1 MILLLGSEYRGESTG
16 TSTPR
21 RDDMQIF
28 RYADG
33 GEARIGVLTNDGR
46 RWRLPVRSLAEL
58 LRTSLNDVRSLVE
71 APGEPIGESR
81 LLPPID
87 GRTEVWASG
96 VTYQRSSDA
105 RQEESVVADVYAR
118 VYDAVRP
125 EVFFKSAAWRVVG
138 ATEPIG
144 VRPDSEI
151 NVPEPELALVI
162 NAAGETIGYTIC
174 NDVSS
179 RSIEGENPLYLP
191 QAKIYTGSCAL
202 GPAIRPSWEIADPY
216 ALAITVLV
224 KRGGTA
230 VWEGETSTSLL
241 HRRFDDMVEHL
252 YRNSSFP
259 DGAVL
264 STGTGLVPDIT
275 FSLEPGDTV
284 EVAIDG
290 LGTLINHVREAT
302 DAHFGWLTPDP
313 VRAHHPTPRDRWS

>member
-1 MILLLGSEYRGESTG
+1 
-16 TSTPR
+16 
-21 RDDMQIF
+21 MQIF
-28 RYADG
+28 RYAHD
-33 GEARIGVLTNDGR
+33 GEARIGVINDDGR
-46 RWRLPVRSLAEL
+46 RWRLPVRSLADL
-58 LRTSLNDVRSLVE
+58 LQLSLTDVRSLV
-71 APGEPIGESR
+71 AAGGESIGESEPIR

-125 EVFFKSAAWRVVG
+125 ELFFKSQAWRVV
-138 ATEPIG
+138 ATMEPIG
-144 VRPDSEI
+144 VRPDSPI

-202 GPAIRPSWEIADPY
+202 GPTICPAWEIPEPY
-216 ALAITVLV
+216 VLGITIRVA
-224 KRGGTA
+224 RDGTT
-230 VWEGETSTSLL
+230 VWAAQTNTSLL
-241 HRRFDDMVEHL
+241 HRRFDDIVEHL
-252 YRNSSFP
+252 YRNSTFP

-264 STGTGLVPDIT
+264 STGTGLVPDMT
-275 FSLEPGDTV
+275 FTLEPRDIVGVT
-284 EVAIDG
+284 IDG
-290 LGTLINHVREAT
+290 IGTLVNDVREA
-302 DAHFGWLTPDP
+302 AEQHFGWLTPDP
-313 VRAHHPTPRDRWS
+313 VRAYPE

>member
-1 MILLLGSEYRGESTG
+1 
-16 TSTPR
+16 
-21 RDDMQIF
+21 MQIF

-33 GEARIGVLTNDGR
+33 AEARIGVITNDGR
-46 RWRLPVRSLAEL
+46 RRRLPVRSLAEL
-58 LRTSLNDVRSLVE
+58 LQMSLDDVRSLVE
-71 APGEPIGESR
+71 APGESIGESR

-87 GRTEVWASG
+87 GRTEVWAAG
-96 VTYQRSSDA
+96 VTYKRSSDA

-125 EVFFKSAAWRVVG
+125 ELFFKSAAWRVV
-138 ATEPIG
+138 ATTELIG

-151 NVPEPELALVI
+151 SVPEPELALVI
-162 NAAGETIGYTIC
+162 NAARETIGYTIC

-191 QAKIYTGSCAL
+191 QAKVYTGSCAL
-202 GPAIRPSWEIADPY
+202 GPTIRPSWEIADPY
-216 ALAITVLV
+216 ALAITVHV
-224 KRGGTA
+224 KRDGNA
-230 VWEGETSTSLL
+230 VWEGETSTSLV

-252 YRNSSFP
+252 YRNYTFP

-264 STGTGLVPDIT
+264 TTGTGLVPDIT
-275 FSLEPGDTV
+275 FNLRPGDTV

-290 LGTLINHVREAT
+290 IGTLVNDVLHAT

-313 VRAHHPTPRDRWS
+313 ARNPRAPA

>member
-1 MILLLGSEYRGESTG
+1 
-16 TSTPR
+16 
-21 RDDMQIF
+21 MQIF
-28 RYADG
+28 RYAAA
-33 GEARIGVLTNDGR
+33 GEARIGVINNDGR
-46 RWRLPVRSLAEL
+46 RLRLPVRSLA
-58 LRTSLNDVRSLVE
+58 DVLQLPLDQVRHLVE
-71 APGEPIGESR
+71 AAESAGDPIDEFR
-81 LLPPID
+81 VLPPID

-125 EVFFKSAAWRVVG
+125 ELFFKGAAWRVV
-138 ATEPIG
+138 ATTEPIG

-162 NAAGETIGYTIC
+162 NARGETIGYTIC

-191 QAKIYTGSCAL
+191 QAKVYTGSCAL
-202 GPAIRPSWEIADPY
+202 GPTIRPSWEIAEPY
-216 ALAITVLV
+216 AMGITVRV
-224 KRGGTA
+224 KRDCATA
-230 VWEGETSTSLL
+230 WEAQTNTSLL
-241 HRRFDDMVEHL
+241 HRRFGDMVEHL
-252 YRNSSFP
+252 FRNHTFP

-275 FSLEPGDTV
+275 FDLKPGDVV

-290 LGTLINHVREAT
+290 VGTLVNDVRPAT
-302 DAHFGWLTPDP
+302 AEHFGWLTPDP
-313 VRAHHPTPRDRWS
+313 VRAPRP

>member
-1 MILLLGSEYRGESTG
+1 ME
-16 TSTPR
+16 
-21 RDDMQIF
+21 IF
-28 RYADG
+28 RYAHD
-33 GEARIGVLTNDGR
+33 GEARVGVISDDGR
-46 RWRLPVRSLAEL
+46 RRRLPVRSLAEL
-58 LRTSLNDVRSLVE
+58 LRMPLNDMRSLVE
-71 APGEPIGESR
+71 AGGESIAESALTR

-87 GRTEVWASG
+87 GHTEVWASG

-125 EVFFKSAAWRVVG
+125 ELFFKSAAWRVVG
-138 ATEPIG
+138 AMERIG

-162 NAAGETIGYTIC
+162 NAAGQTIGYTVC

-202 GPAIRPSWEIADPY
+202 GPTIRPSWEIPDPY
-216 ALAITVLV
+216 ALAINVRV
-224 KRGGTA
+224 RRDGAA

-241 HRRFDDMVEHL
+241 HRRFDDIVEHL

-264 STGTGLVPDIT
+264 STGTGLVPDMT
-275 FSLEPGDTV
+275 FTLEPGDV
-284 EVAIDG
+284 VDVAIDG
-290 LGTLINHVREAT
+290 IGTLVNDVRPAT
-302 DAHFGWLTPDP
+302 EQHFGWLTRDP
-313 VRAHHPTPRDRWS
+313 VRAQHT